1 MFLED
6 ALEVTG
12 LQVTRT
18 IIVYYIFSFVLN
30 SAGGCLF
37 QKEAFLALAGPQ
49 KPGEHAFNERAAV
62 VDPVPLNLL
71 TLIQQQVSYDTTTH

>member
-6 ALEVTG
+6 ELEVTD

-30 SAGGCLF
+30 IAGGCLF
-37 QKEAFLALAGPQ
+37 HKEAFLALAGPQ
-49 KPGEHAFNERAAV
+49 KPGARRARF
-62 VDPVPLNLL
+62 
-71 TLIQQQVSYDTTTH
+71 